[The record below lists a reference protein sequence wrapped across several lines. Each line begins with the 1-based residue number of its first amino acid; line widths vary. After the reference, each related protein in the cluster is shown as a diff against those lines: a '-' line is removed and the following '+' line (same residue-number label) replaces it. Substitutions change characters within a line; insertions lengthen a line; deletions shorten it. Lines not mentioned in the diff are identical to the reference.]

1 MPLFLAPL
9 APPVAMAIGRF
20 IMMRGAQQAM
30 QKYGPQMVQM
40 ALKNPKVK
48 KLLQRKARENEEWM
62 KKQNLGDKRGR
73 RDPYKEKSGDVQ
85 RPIQGDEVGRVTG
98 PRDTL
103 NPPRVERPLEFQ
115 SGGMFPGGIGGLLK
129 TLGNMIPGA
138 GVVNSLMNP
147 QQVSST
153 VAQKF
158 RNAGPSA
165 MMNLQRMHSNVG
177 RFPGGKG
184 GGKGAGGLMGQ
195 TQRKKRKEEQQTK
208 RIMNRIAGLIDPQ
221 TFIDQGMPE
230 AEAIK
235 AAEENKAKYGTPE
248 DFRKYRFEKNFG
260 MGSVYGTGKELRA
273 AGIDAL
279 PSLATSWGQY
289 KNWDEEIWPWL
300 QANNMDFAN
309 APDPRIPQE
318 EIDQFRQ
325 ENPLGIRTLP
335 PWWGG

>member
-1 MPLFLAPL
+1 MPITKVSGGYKWGKSGKTYPTRA
-9 APPVAMAIGRF
+9 
-20 IMMRGAQQAM
+20 GAARQARAAYASGYKGY
-30 QKYGPQMVQM
+30 KYGGSVPGQLGKGGGVG
-40 ALKNPKVK
+40 ALFKALIGK
-48 KLLQRKARENEEWM
+48 K
-62 KKQNLGDKRGR
+62 
-73 RDPYKEKSGDVQ
+73 P
-85 RPIQGDEVGRVTG
+85 
-98 PRDTL
+98 
-103 NPPRVERPLEFQ
+103 
-115 SGGMFPGGIGGLLK
+115 
-129 TLGNMIPGA
+129 
-138 GVVNSLMNP
+138 
-147 QQVSST
+147 VSSAA
-153 VAQKF
+153 AQKF
-158 RNAGPSA
+158 RAAGTGPSA
-165 MMNLQRMHSNVG
+165 MMNLLRMHSGVG
-177 RFPGGKG
+177 KFPGGKG

-195 TQRKKRKEEQQTK
+195 TQRMKLDEERQTK

-248 DFRKYRFEKNFG
+248 DFRKYRYEKNFG
-260 MGSVYGTGKELRA
+260 RGSVYGTGKELRA

-335 PWWGG
+335 PWWGGG

>member
-1 MPLFLAPL
+1 MP
-9 APPVAMAIGRF
+9 IT
-20 IMMRGAQQAM
+20 
-30 QKYGPQMVQM
+30 
-40 ALKNPKVK
+40 KVS
-48 KLLQRKARENEEWM
+48 
-62 KKQNLGDKRGR
+62 GG
-73 RDPYKEKSGDVQ
+73 YKGGKSGKTYPTRAGAARQARAAYASGYKGYKNGGPVPGQ
-85 RPIQGDEVGRVTG
+85 QGKG
-98 PRDTL
+98 
-103 NPPRVERPLEFQ
+103 
-115 SGGMFPGGIGGLLK
+115 GGIGGLLK
-129 TLGNMIPGA
+129 TFGNMIPGA

-184 GGKGAGGLMGQ
+184 GGKGAGSGQ
-195 TQRKKRKEEQQTK
+195 GQMQRMRRKEEQQTK
-208 RIMNRIAGLIDPQ
+208 RIMKRIAGLIDPQ

-279 PSLATSWGQY
+279 PSLATSYGMP
-289 KNWDEEIWPWL
+289 KNFVEEIFPYM
-300 QANNMDFAN
+300 QEHGTAVG
-309 APDPRIPQE
+309 APEPRIPQE

-335 PWWGG
+335 PWWGGG